1 MKVFCRQLLCV
12 LSFLGCGKLVPAQ
25 YITTII
31 GNGQSACSQSDAP
44 PLCIPISYPQ
54 SVCVAPNDDI
64 YFTCGNAIKKL
75 SKKTGIVTRI
85 AGTDSFGSSGDGGPA
100 INALFQFTKSVRT
113 DKQGNI
119 YVAEYSGHRVRRID
133 IATGIITTIAGT
145 GNPGFSGDGGPAT
158 NANID
163 TPHDL
168 AIDDNGNIYI
178 ADYKNNRIRKVNS
191 ATGTISTIA
200 GTGAPSYGGDGGP
213 ATAARIPYPKSIC
226 LDTKG
231 NLYIAES
238 YAGVSCRIRKM
249 NLSTGVI
256 NTVAGGNAYAYSGDG
271 GPAVNASLFD
281 PTAVMTDAIG
291 NIYISE
297 YDSRVRKVE
306 IATGVITTAAGVG
319 LDNFL
324 GDYGLAINA
333 FLYAPAGLAFDPN
346 GDLLICDNKNNRIR
360 KLLTHASNPPRTGPA
375 TFLSA
380 SSKAVCNTGSITFTA
395 TTEDPVYGITYQ
407 WKKNG
412 TIVGNDSIQW
422 TGTDIHPGDIISC
435 LSTYPLCDGVYSG
448 QLSSITVTGVNSQPL
463 SVSISAD
470 KTQTCKN
477 EAINFTATPLFMVPN
492 LVYQWKVNN
501 TNAGGNSPLY
511 SSSSLTN
518 GDIVSCEISAP
529 SYMPCTPGGI
539 AHSNA
544 ISVNVSNAPRPVITI
559 TASDTVFCAGAT
571 ISLQA
576 SLENAGPSPLYKWK
590 INGSYTG
597 SQTSVIT
604 SKNFA
609 NNDLVQCEVHFTGGC
624 TDTIVSDPI
633 KLSVENPPLI
643 SINPADTIVKPGSQ
657 VKLQAGI
664 SGGYASY
671 AWTPANGLI
680 NTNTLT
686 PLSIP
691 INTNTKYTLT
701 AVTAANCSST
711 ATATIKIGQ
720 KIAMPTAFSP
730 NADGKNDLFRIPP
743 NTNFQLTSFS
753 IFNNWGERIFFTHHA
768 NVGWDGRWN
777 NVPQKAGNYV
787 YLISGRDENGPVQLK
802 GTFILIR

>member
-1 MKVFCRQLLCV
+1 MKPYLFKILSVLL
-12 LSFLGCGKLVPAQ
+12 LLGIGSQGMSQ

-31 GNGQSACSQSDAP
+31 GNGQSACDQSDAP
-44 PLCIPISYPQ
+44 PLCIPISNPQ

-64 YFTCGNAIKKL
+64 YFTFGNAIKKL

-85 AGTDSFGSSGDGGPA
+85 AGTDSYGSSGDGGQA
-100 INALFQFTKSVRT
+100 LNALFQVTKSVRT

-119 YVAEYSGHRVRRID
+119 YVAESSGHRVRRID

-158 NANID
+158 KANID
-163 TPHDL
+163 TPNDL

-178 ADYKNNRIRKVNS
+178 ADYKNNRIRKVNL

-200 GTGAPSYGGDGGP
+200 GTGAPSNGGDGGP

-281 PTAVMTDAIG
+281 PTAVLTDAMG

-306 IATGVITTAAGVG
+306 IATGEITTVAGVG

-324 GDYGLAINA
+324 GDYGLAVNA
-333 FLYAPAGLAFDPN
+333 FLNAPAGLAFDPN

-360 KLLTHASNPPRTGPA
+360 KLLTHASNPPGTGPV

-395 TTEDPVYGITYQ
+395 TTVDPVYGISYQ

-412 TIVGNDSIQW
+412 TIVGNDSMQW
-422 TGTDIHPGDIISC
+422 TGNNIHPGDIISC
-435 LSTYPLCDGVYSG
+435 LSTYPICNGVYSV
-448 QLSSITVTGVNSQPL
+448 QLSSMTVTGINSQPL

-470 KTQTCKN
+470 RTQICKN
-477 EAINFTATPLFMVPN
+477 EAVNFTATPLFVVPN

-501 TNAGGNSPLY
+501 INTGDNSPRY
-511 SSSSLTN
+511 SNSSLTN

-539 AHSNA
+539 ANSNA
-544 ISVNVSNAPRPVITI
+544 ISVSVSNAPQPVLTI
-559 TASDTVFCAGAT
+559 TASDTLFCAGAT
-571 ISLQA
+571 ISFQA
-576 SLENAGPSPLYKWK
+576 SLENAGPSPLFKWK

-597 SQTSVIT
+597 SETSVFT

-609 NNDLVQCEVHFTGGC
+609 NNDRVQCEVSFTSGC
-624 TDTIVSDPI
+624 TTPILSDPI
-633 KLSVENPPLI
+633 KLSVENPPII
-643 SINPADTIVKPGSQ
+643 SITPADTIVKPGSQ
-657 VKLQAGI
+657 VRLQAGI

-671 AWTPANGLI
+671 TWTPANALL

-691 INTNTKYTLT
+691 INTNTTYTLT
-701 AVTAANCSST
+701 AVTAANCSSI

-753 IFNNWGERIFFTHHA
+753 IFNNWGERIFFTNNA

-777 NVPQKAGNYV
+777 DVPQKAGSYV
-787 YLISGRDENGPVQLK
+787 YLISGRDESGPVQLK
-802 GTFILIR
+802 GTLILIR